1 VEVADAG
8 KWVGLCVRGL
18 AALGEVGGAEEGR
31 AGEVLDIGA
40 VEQPVVASED
50 GLMGAGVKVRGEE
63 GLDGWVELGSGG
75 GRPIRVVFRVLEVRR
90 RWANGIR
97 SSLVLRFWW
106 GWRCWIF
113 GEGLGGRGAG

>member
-1 VEVADAG
+1 MDPAFTKLAVEVADAG
-8 KWVGLCVRGL
+8 EWVGLCVRGL

-63 GLDGWVELGSGG
+63 GLDGGSNLGVEAGGRFELLFECLKLGG
-75 GRPIRVVFRVLEVRR
+75 G
-90 RWANGIR
+90 
-97 SSLVLRFWW
+97 
-106 GWRCWIF
+106 
-113 GEGLGGRGAG
+113 GEMESGLSWC